1 MNVPPE
7 LVRSSAAAYRSGMTS
22 SRVPFVLSLAAALLA
37 CACTTTQPGW
47 TGSGATPLETAE
59 ALCRSRAREV
69 RNPEAR
75 EAAFL
80 VCMSEHG
87 WSRTRSVG

>member
-1 MNVPPE
+1 MPPR
-7 LVRSSAAAYRSGMTS
+7 LARGPAAAYRRGMTRFPLPS
-22 SRVPFVLSLAAALLA
+22 AVVLAAAFLTGA
-37 CACTTTQPGW
+37 CATTQPGW
-47 TGSGATPLETAE
+47 TGSGATAFETAE

-87 WSRTRSVG
+87 WTRARPAG